1 MHMDITCRTATLTLI
16 GPFAIAVVE
25 SRGVA
30 RSAPVLQLRE
40 PAIMPPLNWI
50 RTAHQKLVKILG
62 LGTVSKDSNVVGG
75 STRLLQSTRAISCL

>member
-1 MHMDITCRTATLTLI
+1 MHMDISCKTATLMLI
-16 GPFAIAVVE
+16 GAFAIPVVE

-40 PAIMPPLNWI
+40 PAIMPPLNWF
-50 RTAHQKLVKILG
+50 RTASQKLVTSLG
-62 LGTVSKDSNVVGG
+62 LGTFSKDSNVLGG

>member
-1 MHMDITCRTATLTLI
+1 MHMNITRETATLTLI

-25 SRGVA
+25 SRAVA

-40 PAIMPPLNWI
+40 PAIMPPLSWF
-50 RTAHQKLVKILG
+50 RTAHQKLVTSLG
-62 LGTVSKDSNVVGG
+62 LGTVSKDSNVLGG